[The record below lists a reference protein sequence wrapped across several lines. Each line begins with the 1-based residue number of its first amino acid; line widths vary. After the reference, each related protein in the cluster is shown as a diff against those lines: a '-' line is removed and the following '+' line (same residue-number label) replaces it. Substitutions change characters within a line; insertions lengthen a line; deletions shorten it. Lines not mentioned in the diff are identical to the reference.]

1 MLTYHTAII
10 GAGASGLFCA
20 GSFATP
26 KMIIDHN
33 KVPGVKV
40 GVSGGGKCNFSNILV
55 TAADYQS
62 QSKHFCKNAL
72 AAFKPQDFITLLEQA
87 GVAYEQRANGQLF
100 AKNGQDI
107 VQFLVRRAKA
117 QNTDFALK
125 TEVMD
130 IQKEGEEFRLRT
142 SAGTIQARHVV
153 LACGGL
159 SYPAL
164 GASSLG
170 IKLAR
175 KFGLNVITQRPV
187 LCGLSAPK
195 ELRPFCKTLAGNS
208 TFAQVSTGKHTFTE
222 QLLFTH
228 EGFSGP
234 AVLPISLFWN
244 EGEKVCINFLPN
256 TDALSLFYKHKNTS
270 QKMSAVLPFTGK
282 IGTVLLGKLDK
293 PLSNATKTDLEQA
306 ARQLNTFEFIPTGT
320 AGYTKAEATA
330 GGIDT
335 REINPST
342 FEVKKVPGLF
352 VTGELL
358 DVTGRL
364 GGYNLHWAW
373 SSAYCA
379 AQELI
384 KKI

>member
-26 KMIIDHN
+26 KIIIDHN
-33 KVPGVKV
+33 KIPGVKV
-40 GVSGGGKCNFSNILV
+40 GISGGGKCNFSNISV

-87 GVAYEQRANGQLF
+87 GIAYEQRAHGQLF
-100 AKNGQDI
+100 AKNAQDI
-107 VQFLVRRAKA
+107 VQFLVYRAKT

-125 TEVMD
+125 TEVLD
-130 IQKEGEEFRLRT
+130 IQKKDEEFIVRT

-164 GASSLG
+164 GASSFG
-170 IKLAR
+170 IKIAR
-175 KFGLNVITQRPV
+175 QFELNVIEQRPA
-187 LCGLSAPK
+187 LCGLSVPK
-195 ELRPFCKTLAGNS
+195 ELRPICKMLVGNS
-208 TFAQVSTGKHTFTE
+208 TLAQVSTGKHTFTE

-234 AVLPISLFWN
+234 AVLPVSLFWS
-244 EGEKVCINFLPN
+244 EGEKVRINFLP
-256 TDALSLFYKHKNTS
+256 DIEALSLFYKQKNTS
-270 QKMSAVLPFTGK
+270 KKMSTLLPFTGK
-282 IGTVLLGKLDK
+282 IGAVLLGQLDK

-306 ARQLNTFEFIPTGT
+306 SRHLNAFEFIPAGT
-320 AGYTKAEATA
+320 AGYTKAEVTA

-342 FEVKKVPGLF
+342 FEVKKVSGLF

-373 SSAYCA
+373 SSAYCT
-379 AQELI
+379 AQKLI